1 MRWRRFELP
10 FLGGL
15 VLAVLMAGAIV
26 MRPPAAQH
34 VAAAESLAALPPG
47 WPSTL
52 QLGVADSPG
61 GAAAVKAKTN
71 FGFRYQYLAGG
82 VNTGN
87 GWATWN
93 ANGDFVR
100 YYVQD
105 SVANGITPVF
115 TYYQIFQSSPGNGQG
130 ELAGVTGN
138 LQNTSTMA
146 AYWKDLKL
154 FFQRAAGPDMV
165 VLHVEPDMWG
175 YTQQKSTND
184 DAATV
189 AAAVSSTSM
198 AELAGLPNNMS
209 GFAQAV
215 VKLRDLYAPNVKLG
229 YHLSY
234 WGTGTDPLYS
244 KPSDSEIDSLAT
256 RSANYYK
263 SLGTKFDISFAEF
276 SDRDAAF
283 YQYQYGNANAWWQAA
298 DFARN
303 VRYLSKYSTLSG
315 TRIVMWQIPLGNT
328 KMRAMNNTWGHY
340 QDNRPEWLLDD
351 AARTHLTE
359 YANAGVVAF
368 LFGGGAGGVTCACD
382 ANNDGTTNPAPIN
395 GNDQMSLSADDDGG
409 YFNAKA
415 KAYYAAGAM
424 ALGSGS
430 APAPTATP
438 TKTASATATPTKTA
452 SATATPTKTPSPT
465 ATPGTPAPTATPAP
479 TNTAVPQEGW
489 TSRVKPSTTSVRRGS
504 GITLSTT
511 VTSGTTTR
519 ALVDIEV
526 YDPRGR
532 RVFQSFY
539 DNRSFVAGV
548 PQTLAPQWRVP
559 SNAARGTYTV
569 MVGVFST
576 GWGTVYDWNASAGTF
591 TVR

>member
-15 VLAVLMAGAIV
+15 VLAVLMTGAFL
-26 MRPPAAQH
+26 MRPSTVH
-34 VAAAESLAALPPG
+34 NVAAAETLAPLPAG

-52 QLGVADSPG
+52 QLGIADSPG

-100 YYVQD
+100 YYVED

-154 FFQRAAGPDMV
+154 FFQRAAGPNMV

-175 YTQQKSTND
+175 YAQQKSRGD

-189 AAAVSSTSM
+189 AAAVSSTNM

-215 VKLRDLYAPNVKLG
+215 VKLRDQYAPNVKLG

-244 KPSDSEIDSLAT
+244 KPSDSSIDSLAT
-256 RSANYYK
+256 RSANFYK
-263 SLGTKFDISFAEF
+263 SLGTNFDISFAEF

-283 YQYQYGNANAWWQAA
+283 YQYQYGNANAWWQPA

-303 VRYLSKYSTLSG
+303 VRYLSKYSTLTG

-328 KMRAMNNTWGHY
+328 KMRAMDNTWGHY

-382 ANNDGTTNPAPIN
+382 ANNDGTTNPPAIN
-395 GNDQMSLSADDDGG
+395 GNNQMSLNADDDGG

-430 APAPTATP
+430 TPAPTTTP
-438 TKTASATATPTKTA
+438 TKTASATATPTR
-452 SATATPTKTPSPT
+452 TPS
-465 ATPGTPAPTATPAP
+465 PTATPAP

-489 TSRVKPSTTSVRRGS
+489 NSSVRPSATSVRRGFAIS
-504 GITLSTT
+504 LSAN
-511 VTSGTTTR
+511 VTSGETTR

-526 YDPRGR
+526 YDPNGR

-539 DNRSFVAGV
+539 DNRSFVAGTA
-548 PQTLAPQWRVP
+548 QTIASEWRVP
-559 SNAARGTYTV
+559 SKAARGTYTV
-569 MVGVFST
+569 MVGVFSP
-576 GWGTVYDWNASAGTF
+576 GWGTLYDWNAAAGTF